1 MPTPTVRDRL
11 VRVVLESDTRA
22 GRLYNLVVFAAILLS
37 VVGRQVGRILRVFKL
52 LRFMDE
58 ARALGAALKTSARR
72 ISVFIAIF
80 TGIVTVQGVAPG
92 WGTGRS
98 PNSQL

>member
-1 MPTPTVRDRL
+1 MQDGCTTWWFL
-11 VRVVLESDTRA
+11 VRSCSAWWVVK
-22 GRLYNLVVFAAILLS
+22 F
-37 VVGRQVGRILRVFKL
+37 GRILRVFKL

-72 ISVFIAIF
+72 ISVFI

>member
-22 GRLYNLVVFAAILLS
+22 GRLYNLVILVRFCS
-37 VVGRQVGRILRVFKL
+37 AWWVVKFGRILRVFKL